1 MSGDGWPTDVSEFRP
16 QESLKAVVA
25 GIGSVRTRLAGVL
38 SQHGVKRP
46 MIVCGA
52 NLAKSPVLDVVRDAA
67 QCDVFV
73 YDGCRPHTPVEA
85 VNAGAAA
92 ARDGGADA
100 FIALGGSSA
109 VDCGKG
115 IARLVASDTKDV
127 ADLEPADFGKLGQSP
142 AATGVSPFPFVSIT
156 TTLSFA
162 EFMPFWGAR
171 HAAIN
176 RKLPYLDAGAVTRT
190 IFLDGELAADTP
202 DGVWLETGIKGLD
215 DAMSAFCRGTAP
227 EPFLDPVLTEA
238 IGALDEWLPRS
249 RGTGQAEARQQ
260 VLTAT
265 WMTKMALPRL
275 GRPSVPA
282 WFSTAAR
289 HSLGGVYELPHGIGS
304 CVSLGPGLRFHGEQT
319 RARQTVLA
327 DALGWSYGEGDA
339 PLGPGLDRLLQQL
352 EVPTTLRQLGIDN
365 TEFDK
370 VVANIINESPSLG
383 SPEEIRSVCEQLL

>member
-1 MSGDGWPTDVSEFRP
+1 VAAAWPTDVSEFRP
-16 QESLKAVVA
+16 QESLKAVIA
-25 GIGSVRTRLAGVL
+25 GVGSVRARLAGVL
-38 SQHGVKRP
+38 SHHSVKRP
-46 MIVCGA
+46 MIVCGS
-52 NLAKSPVLDVVRDAA
+52 NLAKSPLLDIVRTATECDA
-67 QCDVFV
+67 FV
-73 YDGCRPHTPVEA
+73 YDGCRPHTPVDA

-127 ADLEPADFGKLGQSP
+127 ADLEPADFGRLGASP
-142 AATGVSPFPFVSIT
+142 ATTGVSPFPFVSIT

-176 RKLPYLDAGAVTRT
+176 RKLPYLDAGSVTRT
-190 IFLDGELAADTP
+190 IFLDGEMAADTP
-202 DGVWLETGIKGLD
+202 DGVWLQTGIKGLD
-215 DAMSAFCRGTAP
+215 DAMSAFCRGNQP

-238 IGALDEWLPRS
+238 IAALDQWLPAS
-249 RGTGQAEARQQ
+249 RGPGQADARQQ

-275 GRPSVPA
+275 GRPTVPA

-304 CVSLGPGLRFHGEQT
+304 CVSLGPGLRFHG
-319 RARQTVLA
+319 RQTGERQALLA
-327 DALGWSYGEGDA
+327 ESLGWSHSDGDA
-339 PLGPGLDRLLQQL
+339 PLGPGLDNLLQRL
-352 EVPTTLRQLGIDN
+352 EVPTHLSQLGIDS

-383 SPEEIRSVCEQLL
+383 SPAEIRAVCEQLL